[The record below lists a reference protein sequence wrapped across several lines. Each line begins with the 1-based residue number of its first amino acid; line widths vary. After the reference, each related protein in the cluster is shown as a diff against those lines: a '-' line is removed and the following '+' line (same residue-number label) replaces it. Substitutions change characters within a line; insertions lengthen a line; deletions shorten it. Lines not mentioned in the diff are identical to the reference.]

1 MADPV
6 GRCLVGR
13 DPVRSAPAV
22 DRSTVPSLTS
32 LVGAATAAYSV
43 SLVAAPRILIGPCGL
58 EDSRDV
64 RTLTRAIGA
73 RDTAIGLAM
82 MAAPPG
88 PARRLLTAARVVA
101 DWGDAG
107 AFGAGLA
114 GRGTRGK
121 VVGFAAAWGAL
132 SLLAG
137 VLDERSGR

>member
-1 MADPV
+1 M
-6 GRCLVGR
+6 
-13 DPVRSAPAV
+13 
-22 DRSTVPSLTS
+22 PSLTS

-58 EDSRDV
+58 DDTRDV
-64 RTLTRAIGA
+64 RTLTRAIGV
-73 RDTAIGLAM
+73 RDAAIGLAM
-82 MAAPPG
+82 MTAPPG
-88 PARRLLTAARVVA
+88 PARRLLTAARVAA

-137 VLDERSGR
+137 VLDERSGH